1 LNTSHAHQILSVDNN
16 ASFDEVKYSYRKLVL
31 QYHPDKNKNSKNDVK
46 FKKATE
52 AYHYLKNQNKHSNS
66 TSSFSKKSENNKKKN
81 QKTKFYRQTNWGSSG
96 KNKTPEE
103 DWSKFTQEFEE
114 NKDWWKQY
122 EKKFWE
128 DYDSTTNQSTQKEE
142 PQQFKTKTGQID
154 LGVQVDESLCIG
166 CCSCETIA
174 PGVFSVDKTRQ
185 MNPKSHVHNR
195 KGGSNLKIL
204 NAAETC
210 PTKAIQVDDLDEGK
224 RLFPY

>member
-1 LNTSHAHQILSVDNN
+1 MNTSHAHQILSVDNN

-174 PGVFSVDKTRQ
+174 PGVFSVDKTKQ
-185 MNPKSHVHNR
+185 MNPKSHVYNR

>member
-1 LNTSHAHQILSVDNN
+1 MNTSHAHQILSVDNN

-81 QKTKFYRQTNWGSSG
+81 QKTKFYKQTNWGSSG

-154 LGVQVDESLCIG
+154 LGVQVDKSLCIG

-174 PGVFSVDKTRQ
+174 PGVFSVDKTKQ
-185 MNPKSHVHNR
+185 MNPKSHVYNR